1 MKLRQ
6 RIGTNV
12 RILREACGLT
22 LEALSSRCRIQLS
35 ALALI
40 ESGEGVLGPE
50 ELVKIAGVL
59 GTTHDALLD
68 GVRWDQDQM
77 RFVVRPPD

>member
-1 MKLRQ
+1 MRA
-6 RIGTNV
+6 
-12 RILREACGLT
+12 LREACGLT
-22 LEALSSRCRIQLS
+22 LEALSSRSRIQLS
-35 ALALI
+35 ALARV
-40 ESGEGVLGPE
+40 ESGDAVLGLE

-77 RFVVRPPD
+77 RFVIRLPDVPEP